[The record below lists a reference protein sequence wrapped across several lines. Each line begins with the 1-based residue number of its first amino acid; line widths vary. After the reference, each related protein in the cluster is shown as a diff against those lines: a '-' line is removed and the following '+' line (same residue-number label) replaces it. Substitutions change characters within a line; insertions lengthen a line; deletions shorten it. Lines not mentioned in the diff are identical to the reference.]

1 MWTSERRL
9 ERRAEES
16 AALGQ
21 VTLGGDPAGVFLG
34 GERRWLP
41 VYSPGGY
48 CWRPGAGDRVL
59 VVQAGDGRES
69 RCITGRRQAEK
80 ELEPEEV
87 RISGGTGGVRLYS
100 GGTDLTGEVSINGQ
114 GLEEMI
120 EAIVARA
127 LAASAAGGGGHGA
140 QTG

>member
-48 CWRPGAGDRVL
+48 CWR
-59 VVQAGDGRES
+59 QAGDGRES

-80 ELEPEEV
+80 ELEPGEV
-87 RISGGTGGVRLYS
+87 RISGGSGGVRLYS

-140 QTG
+140 

>member
-48 CWRPGAGDRVL
+48 CWRPGAGD
-59 VVQAGDGRES
+59 GRES

-80 ELEPEEV
+80 ELEPGEV

-140 QTG
+140 

>member
-21 VTLGGDPAGVFLG
+21 VTF
-34 GERRWLP
+34 
-41 VYSPGGY
+41 GGY

-80 ELEPEEV
+80 ELEPGEV

-140 QTG
+140 

>member
-69 RCITGRRQAEK
+69 RCIAGRRLAEK
-80 ELEPEEV
+80 ELEPGEV

-140 QTG
+140 